1 MEPERGVAEVNGAQ
15 LWYEIIGDGPPL
27 VLVHGFSLDHRMWDD
42 QFAAFAAHH
51 RVLRYDLRGFGAS
64 SVPDGP
70 YRHEDDLAA
79 LLTHLGMERAA
90 IIGLS
95 FGGQIATDF
104 TLAYP
109 QMVIALIPV
118 DSVLGGRRSSP
129 QWDAAVIPVWK
140 AGRAGDIATAKS
152 LWLDMG
158 LFTPARRDPAVG
170 TRLERMVMDYS
181 GWHWLHRDPV
191 QGIEP
196 PAAEQLGRITPRTLV
211 VVGDEDLPDFLAV
224 ADQLAREIPGAQKL
238 VLPGIGHMANMEA
251 PAAFNQAVH
260 SFLSGE

>member
-1 MEPERGVAEVNGAQ
+1 METERGVAGVNGAR
-15 LWYEIIGDGPPL
+15 LWYEIAGDGPPL

-64 SVPDGP
+64 SIPDGP

-79 LLTHLGMERAA
+79 LLTQLGIERAT

-95 FGGQIATDF
+95 FGGQIAVDF
-104 TLAYP
+104 ALAYP
-109 QMVIALIPV
+109 DMVRELIPV
-118 DSVLGGRRSSP
+118 DSVLGGHRSSP
-129 QWDAAVIPVWK
+129 EWDAEVIPVWK

-152 LWLDMG
+152 LWLGTG

-170 TRLERMVMDYS
+170 ARLEHMVMQYS
-181 GWHWLHRDPV
+181 GWHWSHRDPV
-191 QGIEP
+191 QSIEP
-196 PAAEQLGRITPRTLV
+196 PAAAQLSRIAARTLV
-211 VVGDEDLPDFLAV
+211 VVGGEDLPDLLAV

-251 PAAFNQAVH
+251 PNIFNDAVRQ
-260 SFLSGE
+260 FLTVP